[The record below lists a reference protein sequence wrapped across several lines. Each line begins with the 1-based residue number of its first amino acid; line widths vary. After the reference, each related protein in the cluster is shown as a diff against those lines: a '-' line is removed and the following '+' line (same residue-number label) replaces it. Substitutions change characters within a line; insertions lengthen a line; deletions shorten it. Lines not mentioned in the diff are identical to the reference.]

1 MAEVCHGSVCAEAPI
16 SVVAASSAPTATASY
31 RRSVPES
38 SIVVRPEPIESDS
51 YSASSRLQAAG
62 LRPAI
67 KLFEEAAAAVPLP
80 APPQPVVIADYGAST
95 GHNSL
100 LPVCAAITV
109 LRKRTRPEHSVLVAH
124 TDVPDNDFTAMF
136 RTLEEDPD
144 SYLRRDA
151 AT

>member
-1 MAEVCHGSVCAEAPI
+1 MATSPTPAVTSVTTAEMTAIRGADLRLMAEVCHGSGCAQAPI
-16 SVVAASSAPTATASY
+16 SVVAASSVPTATASY

-38 SIVVRPEPIESDS
+38 SIVVRPEPIESGS

-124 TDVPDNDFTAMF
+124 TD
-136 RTLEEDPD
+136 
-144 SYLRRDA
+144 
-151 AT
+151 